1 MTLAPLQEVEPG
13 LRQCIHCG
21 MCLEACPTYQITRL
35 ETESPRGRIHLMIN
49 MLEGGPT
56 SDATRLHLDRCL
68 ACRACEVVCPSGV
81 PYGHL
86 IEAARTVIAEET
98 RPRRGWLASRL
109 RRLAL
114 DVLADPASLA
124 RAAAVLGL
132 YERLGLRAL
141 LHRTGATRVL
151 PRGLRRLEA
160 LYPPFARPRYRAP
173 ALPPAPRARVALL
186 LGCVMRVAY
195 GDVHTAAAR
204 ILARQGIAVID
215 APAQTCCGA
224 LHAHA
229 GERED
234 ARALARRNIAAFEE
248 AAVDAIVVDAAG
260 CGAQLKG
267 YGALLADDDA
277 WAARAAAFAAKVRDV
292 TEYLAEVAGERL
304 GRLDLRA
311 TYQDPCHLAHAQ
323 GIRKQPRAL
332 LSRVHGLELIEMA
345 DADVCCG
352 SAGSYNLTQPEY
364 SARLLERKVDAIL
377 ATGARAVVSANPG
390 CMLQIEAGLRAR
402 GSQHA
407 GTARGRSARPRDVV
421 SARRILVIASATLA
435 TIVAVLAL
443 LFIPL
448 SIAVGHPLN
457 AVGELA
463 LLIGCVWW
471 VARVMRTD
479 RRRRLA
485 AEAALPPERRPERRQ
500 PRRPITFQLRET
512 LVTFAIWATLIFAF
526 DAFALGMDPFVN
538 VGVAAFAGFML
549 ATLTV
554 TGRHMMFRLT
564 AEEDEQ
570 ARRAEENG

>member
-1 MTLAPLQEVEPG
+1 MTLAPLKEVEPG

-49 MLEGGPT
+49 MLEGGQT
-56 SDATRLHLDRCL
+56 TDATRLHLDRCL

-114 DVLADPASLA
+114 DVLADPQSLA
-124 RAAAVLGL
+124 RAAVVLGL
-132 YERLGLRAL
+132 YERLGLRTL

-173 ALPPAPRARVALL
+173 GMPPAPRARIALL

-215 APAQTCCGA
+215 APGQTCCGA

-248 AAVDAIVVDAAG
+248 ADVDAIVVDAAG

-267 YGALLADDDA
+267 YATLLADDDA
-277 WAARAAAFAAKVRDV
+277 WAARAAAFVAKVRDV
-292 TEYLAEVAGERL
+292 TEYLVEVAGERL
-304 GRLDLRA
+304 GRLDVRA

-323 GIRKQPRAL
+323 GIRTQPRAL

-364 SARLLERKVDAIL
+364 SARLLDRKVDAIL

-402 GSQHA
+402 GSRIPVLH
-407 GTARGRSARPRDVV
+407 VV
-421 SARRILVIASATLA
+421 E
-435 TIVAVLAL
+435 VL
-443 LFIPL
+443 
-448 SIAVGHPLN
+448 
-457 AVGELA
+457 
-463 LLIGCVWW
+463 
-471 VARVMRTD
+471 D
-479 RRRRLA
+479 RA
-485 AEAALPPERRPERRQ
+485 
-500 PRRPITFQLRET
+500 
-512 LVTFAIWATLIFAF
+512 
-526 DAFALGMDPFVN
+526 MS
-538 VGVAAFAGFML
+538 
-549 ATLTV
+549 
-554 TGRHMMFRLT
+554 
-564 AEEDEQ
+564 
-570 ARRAEENG
+570 